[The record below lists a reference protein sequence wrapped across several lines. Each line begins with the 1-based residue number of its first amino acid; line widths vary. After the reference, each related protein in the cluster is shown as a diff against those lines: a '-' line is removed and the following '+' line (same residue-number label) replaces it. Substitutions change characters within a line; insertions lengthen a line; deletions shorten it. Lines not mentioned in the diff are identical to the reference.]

1 MKRPETMEG
10 MENMMYT
17 EEMDYVKRIESAID
31 IYATA
36 MRRNRRCLKEALGDL
51 RFGDAV
57 EHVRNMCFLRR
68 AIKDSRRM
76 LRELENEE

>member
-1 MKRPETMEG
+1 MKRTEAMED

-17 EEMDYVKRIESAID
+17 EDMDYVKRIESAMD

-36 MRRNRRCLKEALGDL
+36 LRRNRRCLKEALCGL

-68 AIKDSRRM
+68 AIRDSRRM
-76 LRELENEE
+76 LREMDDDE

>member
-1 MKRPETMEG
+1 MES
-10 MENMMYT
+10 MENIMHA
-17 EEMDYVKRIESAID
+17 EEMGYVKRVESAID

-36 MRRNRRCLKEALGDL
+36 MRRNRRCLKEALCDL

-68 AIKDSRRM
+68 AIRDSRRM
-76 LRELENEE
+76 LRELEDYE

>member
-1 MKRPETMEG
+1 MEDV
-10 MENMMYT
+10 ENMMYT
-17 EEMDYVKRIESAID
+17 EDIDYVQSIENAID

-36 MRRNRRCLKEALGDL
+36 MRRNRRCLKEALGRL

-68 AIKDSRRM
+68 AIRDSRRM
-76 LRELENEE
+76 LRELEYDE